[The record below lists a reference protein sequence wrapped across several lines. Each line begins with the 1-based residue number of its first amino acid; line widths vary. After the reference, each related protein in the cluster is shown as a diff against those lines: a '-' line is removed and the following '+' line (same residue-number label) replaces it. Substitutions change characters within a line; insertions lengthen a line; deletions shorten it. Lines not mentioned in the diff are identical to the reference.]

1 MTLSSRMEQLGDEL
15 SHLGWGKYESA
26 CYHALVKFG
35 EMKASQV
42 AARIDAQPA
51 KVYQPLNSLH
61 ERGYVKVRSEN
72 PKRYVAQN
80 PRYVIEKEQERFEA
94 ESDEILEGLEEA
106 WEVQIER
113 GPDADDSAWVLSG
126 QDGMNTELLNLIEDA
141 EDSIIGFDTR
151 LAWATR
157 DVIEAIEEALENDV
171 DVSIIGTPHSTETL
185 DRLEESGATTN
196 VSDNHNRSSYYIVDE
211 KAVLLNIGTQ
221 EATLSFEDSD
231 VAGIILDD
239 FQTHTRE
246 QIETQT

>member
-1 MTLSSRMEQLGDEL
+1 
-15 SHLGWGKYESA
+15 
-26 CYHALVKFG
+26 
-35 EMKASQV
+35 MKASQV

-61 ERGYVKVRSEN
+61 EQGYVKVRGEN

-80 PRYVIEKEQERFEA
+80 PRHVIEKERERFEA
-94 ESDEILEGLEEA
+94 ESDEILESLEEA

-126 QDGMNTELLNLIEDA
+126 QDGMNTELRNLIEDA

-157 DVIEAIEEALENDV
+157 DVIEAIEEALENDI
-171 DVSIIGTPHSTETL
+171 DVNIIGTPHSSDTL

-196 VSDNHNRSSYYIVDE
+196 IDDNHNRSSYYVVDE
-211 KAVLLNIGTQ
+211 KRVLLNIGTQ
-221 EATLSFEDSD
+221 DATLSFEDSD
-231 VAGIILDD
+231 VARIMVDD
-239 FQTHTRE
+239 FQTYAHE
-246 QIETQT
+246 EVEAQT

>member
-1 MTLSSRMEQLGDEL
+1 MEQLGDEL
-15 SHLGWGKYESA
+15 GRLGWGKYEST

-61 ERGYVKVRSEN
+61 EQGYVKVRGEN

-80 PRYVIEKEQERFEA
+80 PRHVIEKERERFEA
-94 ESDEILEGLEEA
+94 ESDEILESLEEA

-126 QDGMNTELLNLIEDA
+126 QDGMNTELRNLIEDA

-157 DVIEAIEEALENDV
+157 DVIEAIEEALENDI
-171 DVSIIGTPHSTETL
+171 DVNIIGTPHSSDTL

-196 VSDNHNRSSYYIVDE
+196 IDDNHNRSSYYVVDE
-211 KAVLLNIGTQ
+211 KRVLLNIGTQ
-221 EATLSFEDSD
+221 DATLSFEDSD
-231 VAGIILDD
+231 VARIMVDD
-239 FQTHTRE
+239 FQTYAHE
-246 QIETQT
+246 EVEAQT

>member
-1 MTLSSRMEQLGDEL
+1 MEQLGDEL
-15 SHLGWGKYESA
+15 SRLGWGKYESA
-26 CYHALVKFG
+26 CYHSLVKFG

-94 ESDEILEGLEEA
+94 ESDEILESLEEA

-126 QDGMNTELLNLIEDA
+126 QDGMNTELRNLIEDA

-157 DVIEAIEEALENDV
+157 DVIEGLEEALED
-171 DVSIIGTPHSTETL
+171 DIEVSIVGTPHSSDTL
-185 DRLEESGATTN
+185 DRLKESGATTS
-196 VSDNHNRSSYYIVDE
+196 VADNHNRSSYYVVDE
-211 KAVLLNIGTQ
+211 KRVLLNIGTQ
-221 EATLSFEDSD
+221 DATLSFEDSD
-231 VAGIILDD
+231 VARIMIDD
-239 FQTHTRE
+239 FQTYAHE
-246 QIETQT
+246 EVEIQT